1 MQKKIKYE
9 NDIILAQS
17 PTLQGKNR
25 DIPWI
30 SRISISAAFLNA
42 FGKRN
47 NSIVKSC
54 CPLTFLPFSIM
65 DKKQTNG
72 DLNCPQ

>member
-17 PTLQGKNR
+17 HSLQGKNR

-30 SRISISAAFLNA
+30 SMISMASHRI
-42 FGKRN
+42 K
-47 NSIVKSC
+47 
-54 CPLTFLPFSIM
+54 M
-65 DKKQTNG
+65 
-72 DLNCPQ
+72 